1 MKNLKLGFILEGAI
15 LMALFVFSLM
25 EFAFGHSILGFV
37 WLFLAVLNAI
47 YIYKSKDEDY
57 DLEYEVKLKELDNA
71 LYKDRRAFE
80 IEQEFKLL
88 KAKQEFKLLKAKQEF
103 NKNIIKEPLT
113 GEKQATSYNEADLV
127 GFGNYLFSK
136 EREEFYKKEKSSLPL
151 KDRLKQVNDT
161 DLKNYFN

>member
-57 DLEYEVKLKELDNA
+57 DLEYEVKLKELENA
-71 LYKDRRAFE
+71 LYKERRAFE
-80 IEQEFKLL
+80 LELEF
-88 KAKQEFKLLKAKQEF
+88 ELLKAKQEF

-113 GEKQATSYNEADLV
+113 GEKQATSYNEEDLV
-127 GFGNYLFSK
+127 GFGNYLLSK
-136 EREEFYKKEKSSLPL
+136 EREEFYKKNKSDIPL
-151 KDRLKQVNDT
+151 KDRLSKVHDS

>member
-15 LMALFVFSLM
+15 LMSLFVFSLV
-25 EFAFGHSILGFV
+25 EFAYGHSILGFV

-57 DLEYEVKLKELDNA
+57 DLEYEVKLKELENV

-80 IEQEFKLL
+80 IEQEF
-88 KAKQEFKLLKAKQEF
+88 ELLKAKQEF

-113 GEKQATSYNEADLV
+113 GERQGVSYAASQNILKEGRKSLSELALAKSEA
-127 GFGNYLFSK
+127 
-136 EREEFYKKEKSSLPL
+136 
-151 KDRLKQVNDT
+151 
-161 DLKNYFN
+161 

>member
-47 YIYKSKDEDY
+47 YIYKSKDEDS

-71 LYKDRRAFE
+71 LYKDRIAFE
-80 IEQEFKLL
+80 IELEF
-88 KAKQEFKLLKAKQEF
+88 ELLKAKQEF

-127 GFGNYLFSK
+127 GFGNYLISN

>member
-80 IEQEFKLL
+80 IELEF
-88 KAKQEFKLLKAKQEF
+88 ELLKAKQEF

-127 GFGNYLFSK
+127 GFGNYLLSK

>member
-15 LMALFVFSLM
+15 LMALFVFSLI
-25 EFAFGHSILGFV
+25 EFTFGHSILGFV

-47 YIYKSKDEDY
+47 YIYKSKDDDY

-80 IEQEFKLL
+80 IELEFR
-88 KAKQEFKLLKAKQEF
+88 LLKAKQEF

-127 GFGNYLFSK
+127 GFGNYLLSNK
-136 EREEFYKKEKSSLPL
+136 REEFYKQNKSSLPL

>member
-47 YIYKSKDEDY
+47 YIYKSKDDDY

-80 IEQEFKLL
+80 IELEF
-88 KAKQEFKLLKAKQEF
+88 ELLKAKQEF

-127 GFGNYLFSK
+127 GFGNYLLSK
-136 EREEFYKKEKSSLPL
+136 EREEFYKKNKSYIPL
-151 KDRLKQVNDT
+151 KDRLSKVHGS
-161 DLKNYFN
+161 DLINYFN

>member
-80 IEQEFKLL
+80 IELEFR
-88 KAKQEFKLLKAKQEF
+88 LLKAKQEF

-127 GFGNYLFSK
+127 GFGNYLLSK
-136 EREEFYKKEKSSLPL
+136 EREEFYKKEKHTSPL

-161 DLKNYFN
+161 DLKNYFD

>member
-88 KAKQEFKLLKAKQEF
+88 KAKQEF

-113 GEKQATSYNEADLV
+113 GEKQATSYNEANLV
-127 GFGNYLFSK
+127 GFGNYLLSK
-136 EREEFYKKEKSSLPL
+136 EREEFHKKEKSSLPL